1 MGYPRPQFDAD
12 QGANAVENAGG
23 VIEMHHGSHAEKVVY
38 INLVENKT
46 LEPDEDDQRFIVDGW
61 AAGKF
66 GLDVPKFLIA
76 AAATVEMLGGPKKA
90 KIVIPSI
97 SPAQIAEALQGRGWD
112 AEIVTDASMAG
123 QLVDVRPE
131 GILKCVD
138 GRGSDN
144 TRMGGPKMPGGI
156 YAIAHNRGVTSIEGL
171 KQITKEVASKGHLPS
186 VHGDHS
192 SDMLGCGFFKLWV
205 TGRFDDMGYP
215 RPQFDADQGANA
227 VKDAGGIIEM
237 HHGSHTEKVVY
248 INLLANKTLEPNEND
263 QRFIVDGWA
272 ADKFGLDVPKFLIAA
287 AATVEM
293 LGGPKNAKIVV
304 PSITPPQ
311 IVSALRGRG
320 WKASIVKAS
329 TMSSELKRVDPQGI
343 LKCVDGRGSDNTQ
356 FGGPKMP
363 GGIYAIAHNRGVT
376 TLEGLKDITREVAS
390 KGHVPS
396 VHGDHSSD
404 MLGCGFFKL
413 WLTGRFDDMGY
424 PRPEFDADQGALAVR
439 AAGGVIEM
447 HHGSHEEKV
456 VYINLVSGMTLEPN
470 EHDQRFIVD
479 GWAASKFGL
488 DVVKF
493 LVAAAATVE
502 MLGGPK
508 KAKIVIP

>member
-1 MGYPRPQFDAD
+1 
-12 QGANAVENAGG
+12 
-23 VIEMHHGSHAEKVVY
+23 
-38 INLVENKT
+38 
-46 LEPDEDDQRFIVDGW
+46 
-61 AAGKF
+61 
-66 GLDVPKFLIA
+66 
-76 AAATVEMLGGPKKA
+76 
-90 KIVIPSI
+90 SI

-304 PSITPPQ
+304 P
-311 IVSALRGRG
+311 
-320 WKASIVKAS
+320 
-329 TMSSELKRVDPQGI
+329 
-343 LKCVDGRGSDNTQ
+343 
-356 FGGPKMP
+356 
-363 GGIYAIAHNRGVT
+363 
-376 TLEGLKDITREVAS
+376 
-390 KGHVPS
+390 
-396 VHGDHSSD
+396 
-404 MLGCGFFKL
+404 
-413 WLTGRFDDMGY
+413 
-424 PRPEFDADQGALAVR
+424 
-439 AAGGVIEM
+439 
-447 HHGSHEEKV
+447 
-456 VYINLVSGMTLEPN
+456 
-470 EHDQRFIVD
+470 
-479 GWAASKFGL
+479 
-488 DVVKF
+488 
-493 LVAAAATVE
+493 
-502 MLGGPK
+502 
-508 KAKIVIP
+508 